1 MECLSFW
8 PTYIGEKGRTMCKTY
23 GFKARCY
30 WEQPGGTHWAHDGN
44 LEGTYWEQRKN
55 EKKSPLP
62 PPTKLKRKKKSR
74 HFKHMLS
81 LPIGCMKF
89 LLPKLFI
96 TILAWANNT
105 PIINWGYL
113 FYYIGC

>member
-1 MECLSFW
+1 VRRGGLCAKH
-8 PTYIGEKGRTMCKTY
+8 IGLKRGAIGKSLGAHIGNMMGTWREHIGNKGKM
-23 GFKARCY
+23 
-30 WEQPGGTHWAHDGN
+30 
-44 LEGTYWEQRKN
+44 
-55 EKKSPLP
+55 KKSLP
-62 PPTKLKRKKKSR
+62 SPAPHSPPQKNLKEKIKSR

-96 TILAWANNT
+96 IILAWANT
-105 PIINWGYL
+105 PLINWGYL